1 MKYRDEIDGIR
12 AMAVLAVVI
21 YHADFLVGQGQLL
34 SGGFIGVD
42 VFFVISGYLI
52 TRIILGQMAEDQFS
66 LLAFYAGRVRRIV
79 PALVVMVLAATGLA
93 WLYMLPEQLET
104 YAGSALGALGFFSN
118 FVFAFE
124 DSYNADASAL
134 KPLLHTW
141 SLGVEGQYYLVFP
154 VLMILIAKTSL
165 VRYIYGIVLIGLA
178 ASLLYAQHLSGFTQ
192 DQNFFLLPTRAWQLL
207 TGATLAFIEA
217 QLGRREYPPILSVT
231 MPALGLAMIAYA
243 FVFFDDTMTLP
254 SGPSIIPIIGVM
266 LLIWFATPG
275 DLVTYILSTRPV
287 VYIGKIS
294 YSLYLWHFPI
304 FAYMRI
310 SGFGFDSL
318 TLKLAGIAASSALAI
333 ASFYL
338 VEKPF
343 RNPRRIKG
351 PAFWGAVVTTLIA
364 GLSVQGYLLRSDGAP
379 QRLGQVWAFFDEA
392 RIEQITDATN
402 TCSDRQL
409 QNACQFG
416 LGDQRVIFLVG
427 DSHAASI
434 AESLRNSSTD
444 NGWALRVHTM
454 AACSVLHG
462 LDRDIIEGTIWNAGK
477 RAACNRLASDLDSLL
492 RDAEPSVIVF
502 FARLPLY
509 LEGTWY
515 DNQEGVVE
523 FGRANSPR
531 VNAEVFPNV
540 SDSGMAVSLALNKWQ
555 RYGHELIVVYP
566 WPEMGWNVPRRLWE
580 DIRQTPFSAWPDRY
594 AEIEVSTSYDLFHER
609 TASSYG
615 ALDRLPDNGRTFRV
629 RPEDWLCSDD
639 TGRCIGNGPDGI
651 YYRDDD
657 HPSQTGAR
665 MIVDRV
671 EAIIRDQIT
680 GTQ

>member
-1 MKYRDEIDGIR
+1 MKHRDEIDGIR
-12 AMAVLAVVI
+12 AIAVLAVVI

-141 SLGVEGQYYLVFP
+141 YLGVEGQYYLVFP

-178 ASLLYAQHLSGFTQ
+178 ASLLYAQHLSGVTQ

-207 TGATLAFIEA
+207 AGATLAFIEA

-243 FVFFDDTMTLP
+243 FVFFDDTMALP
-254 SGPSIIPIIGVM
+254 SAPSLIPIVGVM

-275 DLVTYILSTRPV
+275 DLVTDILSARPV

-304 FAYMRI
+304 FAFMRI

-351 PAFWGAVVTTLIA
+351 PAFWGAVVATLVA
-364 GLSVQGYLLRSDGAP
+364 GLSVQSYLLRSDGAP
-379 QRLGQVWAFFDEA
+379 QRLGQVGAFFDETRFSPIVA
-392 RIEQITDATN
+392 
-402 TCSDRQL
+402 
-409 QNACQFG
+409 
-416 LGDQRVIFLVG
+416 LGSVCHNRPLASSCHFPRESQDIFLVG
-427 DSHAASI
+427 DSHAL
-434 AESLRNSSTD
+434 SLSRPFLEMGER
-444 NGWALRVHTM
+444 NGWTTTTVTSDTCLIL
-454 AACSVLHG
+454 SG
-462 LDRDIIEGTIWNAGK
+462 LDREVVDTAFWTED
-477 RAACNRLASDLDSLL
+477 RRRACNRLSADLDLFL
-492 RDAEPSVIVF
+492 NGRAPTTIIY
-502 FARLPLY
+502 FARLPVT
-509 LEGTWY
+509 LEASKF
-515 DNQEGVVE
+515 DNGEG
-523 FGRANSPR
+523 G
-531 VNAEVFPNV
+531 AEPHVAISTVIDRDVFPEAQ
-540 SDSGMAVSLALNKWQ
+540 SLGMAVSLALNKWQ
-555 RYGHELIVVYP
+555 RYGHNLIVVYP
-566 WPEMGWNVPRRLWE
+566 YPEMGWDVPQR
-580 DIRQTPFSAWPDRY
+580 IRQELGRAPVSDWPDRY

-609 TASSYG
+609 TASSYV

-651 YYRDDD
+651 FYRVHD

-671 EAIIRDQIT
+671 EAIIRDKIT